1 MTSLRPGYPVIY
13 ELFCCDSHFLNTNL
27 LSKRNL
33 ISILYILLYNIY
45 IFARDCFIY
54 LVMPKTS
61 RKKKFRGKNR
71 WNVESTS
78 SCGDSSTASTSKGKT
93 TPARETASMRKL
105 SNQAAGK
112 NDHLEN
118 SFSYR
123 LIELSSLLSA
133 FQPLHQCHLGES

>member
-1 MTSLRPGYPVIY
+1 
-13 ELFCCDSHFLNTNL
+13 
-27 LSKRNL
+27 
-33 ISILYILLYNIY
+33 
-45 IFARDCFIY
+45 
-54 LVMPKTS
+54 MPKTS
-61 RKKKFRGKNR
+61 RKKKFRGKN
-71 WNVESTS
+71 
-78 SCGDSSTASTSKGKT
+78 SSTASTSKGKT